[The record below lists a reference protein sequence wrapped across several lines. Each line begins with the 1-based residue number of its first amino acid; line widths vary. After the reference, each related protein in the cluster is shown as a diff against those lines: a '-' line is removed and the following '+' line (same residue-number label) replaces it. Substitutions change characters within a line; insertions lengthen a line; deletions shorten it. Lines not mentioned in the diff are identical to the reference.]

1 VRLRIA
7 ATLLLTAACLGW
19 VVHGLDL
26 GVARATLRTM
36 HVRWLIE
43 AEVLY
48 LAVHVIRVHRSR
60 VLLGRALPLGRLFSL
75 TNVGYLALHVVPFRL
90 GEVVRPWLFHAREGV
105 PLREGLAMVLAE
117 RLLDTLAL
125 LTMLLA
131 VGGFVTLPR
140 GVVVEGVD
148 VLRVGQRAAGLVVA
162 LGMVGLLTVVVGGA
176 RLDAR
181 LAGIPGAARLRPLL
195 AALRGMAA
203 DPVRGARALA
213 LTAGIWTLTVLA
225 VQRTLAGFPGLP
237 HTAVDALVTW
247 ALTLAGM
254 TALPTPGFFGGY
266 EAVGGAVVELLGGER
281 SVARTFALLMHLSQ
295 FGFTVVLGLVALG
308 WEGLRLGDVITR
320 SRSAVGAPDVAVARD
335 S

>member
-1 VRLRIA
+1 VRLRVA
-7 ATLLLTAACLGW
+7 ATLLLTAACLAW
-19 VVHGLDL
+19 VVNGLDA
-26 GVARATLRTM
+26 GVARETLRAM
-36 HVRWLIE
+36 DLRWLLE
-43 AEVLY
+43 AEALY

-60 VLLGRALPLGRLFSL
+60 VLLARDLPLGRLFSL

-105 PLREGLAMVLAE
+105 PLREGLAMVVAE

-125 LTMLLA
+125 LAMLLA

-140 GVVVEGVD
+140 GVVVQGVD
-148 VLRVGQRAAGLVVA
+148 VLQVGQRAAGVVVA
-162 LGMVGLLTVVVGGA
+162 LGLAGLATVVVGGT

-181 LAGIPGAARLRPLL
+181 LARLPGAERVQPLL
-195 AALRGMAA
+195 TALRGMVA
-203 DPVRGARALA
+203 DPARGLRALGW
-213 LTAGIWTLTVLA
+213 TVVVWTLTVLA
-225 VQRTLAGFPGLP
+225 VQRTLAGFAGLP
-237 HTAVDALVTW
+237 HTAADALVTW

-266 EAVGGAVVELLGGER
+266 EAVAGAVVELLGGER

-295 FGFTVVLGLVALG
+295 FGFTVLLGLVALA
-308 WEGLRLGDVITR
+308 WEGVRLGDVVSR
-320 SRSAVGAPDVAVARD
+320 SRAAVGETRAAAAD